1 MPICRP
7 LFTCPLPPCNLS
19 NPLLAKSSRLWVL
32 LMQRRICFR
41 QPPSQSRHNLCIS
54 AAASFAPVSLLFMAT
69 PTTGHE
75 LAASPAAT
83 AAAIYVPRLALTAA
97 LSMSH
102 DGNPEQP
109 KKLGNTFFLLS
120 PCHLSQPER
129 HVFTVQVHRHNLWH
143 SAVNYVTSAGW
154 RRKGELGRSMW
165 SDFQIDL
172 CHYSITLF

>member
-1 MPICRP
+1 
-7 LFTCPLPPCNLS
+7 
-19 NPLLAKSSRLWVL
+19 
-32 LMQRRICFR
+32 MQRRICFR

-109 KKLGNTFFLLS
+109 KKLGNTFFFLVALS
-120 PCHLSQPER
+120 FVAAREACVYCTGTQAQFMALS
-129 HVFTVQVHRHNLWH
+129 
-143 SAVNYVTSAGW
+143 
-154 RRKGELGRSMW
+154 
-165 SDFQIDL
+165 
-172 CHYSITLF
+172 C